1 MKIIKLGK
9 YVFHFVV
16 SIYNMVSN
24 VVQCYGQYGVIFCI
38 ITLLPSWRTCRS
50 VYSEEVSNIFE
61 ILYAHFNNQSFKYSY

>member
-24 VVQCYGQYGVIFCI
+24 VVQCNGQYGVIFCI
-38 ITLLPSWRTCRS
+38 YILHCCRRGERAGPCT
-50 VYSEEVSNIFE
+50 V
-61 ILYAHFNNQSFKYSY
+61 KR